1 MPYAGKYKDSVF
13 FTGATIIYRF
23 SIKFDPTDRAS
34 DRVRSAECGKATK
47 YLPTRYLLSEIC
59 VIFVG

>member
-23 SIKFDPTDRAS
+23 SIKFDPPDRAS
-34 DRVRSAECGKATK
+34 DRG
-47 YLPTRYLLSEIC
+47 
-59 VIFVG
+59 

>member
-23 SIKFDPTDRAS
+23 SIKFDPPDRAS
-34 DRVRSAECGKATK
+34 DRVGVRKSDQIFTDT
-47 YLPTRYLLSEIC
+47 LPI
-59 VIFVG
+59 V

>member
-23 SIKFDPTDRAS
+23 SMKFDPPDRAS
-34 DRVRSAECGKATK
+34 DRVRSAEKRPNIYRHATYCLKYALSLSGK
-47 YLPTRYLLSEIC
+47 
-59 VIFVG
+59 

>member
-23 SIKFDPTDRAS
+23 SIKFDPTGHPTESGVRKS
-34 DRVRSAECGKATK
+34 DQIFTDT
-47 YLPTRYLLSEIC
+47 LPI
-59 VIFVG
+59 V

>member
-23 SIKFDPTDRAS
+23 SIKFDPPDRAS
-34 DRVRSAECGKATK
+34 DRIRSAEKRPNIYRHTTYYLKYALSLSGK
-47 YLPTRYLLSEIC
+47 
-59 VIFVG
+59 